1 MIEHMD
7 LTNVWMNDSTVL
19 AQFGHVLGAYAVVI
33 TADYF
38 THKRWVAF
46 SFGGAMMLYA
56 LLKEFWYDATYEIP
70 RQTFGDNMLDFSMYF
85 LGVLLALAVVRYKK
99 R

>member
-1 MIEHMD
+1 MD

-19 AQFGHVLGAYAVVI
+19 AQFGHVLGAYAIVI

-38 THKRWVAF
+38 THKRWVAWT
-46 SFGGAMMLYA
+46 FGGLMMLYA
-56 LLKEFWYDATYEIP
+56 FFKEFWFDANFEIP
-70 RQTFGDNMLDFSMYF
+70 HQTFKDNMLDFSMYL
-85 LGVLLALAVVRYKK
+85 LGVLLALLVVKYKK